1 MMTLIDQAIEFA
13 AKAHRGQKRKGTKI
27 PYISHPFAVGMI
39 LQQAGCE
46 EEVVIAGILHDTLE
60 DTKATEEELLALF
73 GAAVLDIV
81 KGCSEPDKGAS
92 WEERKQHT
100 LDFLKDAPLTIRLVA
115 CADKLHNIR
124 SIKSDL
130 AKLGEEAWTR
140 FKRGS
145 ESQRWYYTGLVESLG
160 YTERFALLDQLH
172 DEVEAVF
179 CQKLDNPNWQ
189 NLRRNKKFF
198 DLAYKTA
205 YRDPAKLVKLEPQLE
220 QLGAL
225 EIMQLTHSLAYPIHT
240 DYVQGYDELIIYLQ
254 ERGIEMPASNGES
267 VSLIGFSAVLMQL
280 LNLYPHEIFHH
291 IKRILKHRKLS

>member
-1 MMTLIDQAIEFA
+1 MTLIDQAIEFA

-27 PYISHPFAVGMI
+27 PYMSHPYAVGMI

-60 DTKATEEELLALF
+60 DTKTTEEDLLTLF
-73 GAAVLDIV
+73 GPDVLEIV

-100 LDFLKDAPLTIRLVA
+100 LDYLKDAPLSIRQVA

-124 SIKSDL
+124 SINSDL
-130 AKLGEEAWTR
+130 AKFGEEAWTR

-145 ESQRWYYTGLVESLG
+145 ESQQWYYNGLVESLG
-160 YTERFALLDQLH
+160 YTERFALLDQLQ

-179 CQKLDNPNWQ
+179 GQSLENPDWQK
-189 NLRRNKKFF
+189 LRRNKKFF
-198 DLAYKTA
+198 DLAFRTA
-205 YRDPAKLVKLEPQLE
+205 YRDPAKLEKLEPQLS

-225 EIMQLTHSLAYPIHT
+225 EITQLVHSRSYPIHS
-240 DYVQGYDELIIYLQ
+240 DYEQSFNEMAGYLQ
-254 ERGIEMPASNGES
+254 GRGIEFQSNGDGPIM
-267 VSLIGFSAVLMQL
+267 LIGFSTALMRL
-280 LNLYPHEIFHH
+280 LNLYPHEVYHH
-291 IKRILKHRKLS
+291 FTRIMKRRKL